1 VTGMGFSRNRK
12 SKQRI
17 IMSLHRTMGTIAALS
32 VAFYAISKNLIIEAK
47 SLENRVHGRRK
58 T

>member
-1 VTGMGFSRNRK
+1 MGFSRNRK